1 MPDLSLRVY
10 MFIFILHSCLVL
22 ESMLKRGVLV
32 DVTLSCEGKSMKVH
46 RAILSACSTYFENLF
61 IEMEHP
67 HPIIILKDVKSEE
80 LKSLVD
86 VSYHIMFSIFAIGT
100 YNYSLISSVTVHV
113 HWASDC
119 KPK

>member
-1 MPDLSLRVY
+1 
-10 MFIFILHSCLVL
+10 
-22 ESMLKRGVLV
+22 
-32 DVTLSCEGKSMKVH
+32 MKVH

-86 VSYHIMFSIFAIGT
+86 VSLPCQHEIFSIFFLSILTNTLSFPRNSTCTLA
-100 YNYSLISSVTVHV
+100 
-113 HWASDC
+113 
-119 KPK
+119 K